1 MWGKGDPKL
10 GVLLPTATSMHHGVV
25 LGPPGETPPLCS
37 GQSASSGAGYG
48 SLSFP
53 NTSAR

>member
-25 LGPPGETPPLCS
+25 LGPPGETPPYA
-37 GQSASSGAGYG
+37 QG
-48 SLSFP
+48 SLP
-53 NTSAR
+53 AQVLGTGH